1 MARFDLSSY
10 ETVEE
15 RHARALAEHPDLRVV
30 IVNHT
35 TPQDRAASTWV
46 VEARVYMNGV
56 DQEMDLPKATE
67 WAFEVDGTGMAN
79 QTSALENACTSALG
93 RCLRWAFAGSK
104 GPSTAE
110 MSKVARGVTPRPSA
124 TPRDW
129 IAESES
135 LTDVDELRLLW
146 REAKTA
152 GITPDI
158 LEKVKARA
166 ERLEGATS
174 VGEGTDAG
182 VPSSGRKKPT
192 K

>member
-46 VEARVYMNGV
+46 VEARVYMNHV

-67 WAFEVDGTGMAN
+67 WAFEVDGSGMAN

-93 RCLRWAFAGSK
+93 RALRWAFAGSK
-104 GPSTAE
+104 GPSAAE
-110 MSKVARGVTPRPSA
+110 MAKVARGVAPRPSVS
-124 TPRDW
+124 RDW
-129 IAESES
+129 IAESEA

-152 GITPDI
+152 GASDDI
-158 LEKVKARA
+158 LEKVKTRA

-174 VGEGTDAG
+174 VGQGTDTG
-182 VPSSGRKKPT
+182 VPSGGRKKPT

>member
-46 VEARVYMNGV
+46 VEARVYMNHV

-67 WAFEVDGTGMAN
+67 WAFEIDGQGMAN
-79 QTSALENACTSALG
+79 ATSALENACTSSLG
-93 RCLRWAFAGSK
+93 RALRWAFAGSK
-104 GPSTAE
+104 GPSAAE
-110 MSKVARGVTPRPSA
+110 MAKVARGVTPRPSA

-129 IAESES
+129 IAESEA

-152 GITPDI
+152 GASDDI
-158 LEKVKARA
+158 LEKVKTRA

-174 VGEGTDAG
+174 VGEGTDTG
-182 VPSSGRKKPT
+182 VPSGGRKKPT